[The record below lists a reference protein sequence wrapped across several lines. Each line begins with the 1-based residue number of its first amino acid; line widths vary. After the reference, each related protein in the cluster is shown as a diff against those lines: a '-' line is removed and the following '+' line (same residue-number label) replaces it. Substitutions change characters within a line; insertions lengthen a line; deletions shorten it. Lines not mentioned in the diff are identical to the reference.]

1 MQSERIRKS
10 SGIFYMQA
18 ELAALLCEKNKEMK
32 KTRRRKFAPPR
43 KVLYLCTFDGNCVV

>member
-18 ELAALLCEKNKEMK
+18 ELAALLCKKKEIK
-32 KTRRRKFAPPR
+32 GPRRRKFAPPR
-43 KVLYLCTFDGNCVV
+43 KVLYLCTFDGNCSV

>member
-18 ELAALLCEKNKEMK
+18 ELAALLFEKTK
-32 KTRRRKFAPPR
+32 K
-43 KVLYLCTFDGNCVV
+43 